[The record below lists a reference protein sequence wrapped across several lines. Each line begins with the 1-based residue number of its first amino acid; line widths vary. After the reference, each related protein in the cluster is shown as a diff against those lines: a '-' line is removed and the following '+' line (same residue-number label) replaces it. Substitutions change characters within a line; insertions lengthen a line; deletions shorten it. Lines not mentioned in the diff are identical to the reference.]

1 MKIVVTGGLGHIGSR
16 LIRKLPL
23 QFSDIEIV
31 IVDNLLTQRYCSLFN
46 LPEKGKYSFIEAD
59 VTTENLERFLMMFL
73 VIHLA
78 AITDATNSFENRKL
92 VERNNFIGTKKVA
105 DIACLE
111 KYQFYRYPQLVFMA
125 FKKV

>member
-59 VTTENLERFLMMFL
+59 VTTVNLEKIF
-73 VIHLA
+73 
-78 AITDATNSFENRKL
+78 D
-92 VERNNFIGTKKVA
+92 
-105 DIACLE
+105 D
-111 KYQFYRYPQLVFMA
+111 VFCID
-125 FKKV
+125 F